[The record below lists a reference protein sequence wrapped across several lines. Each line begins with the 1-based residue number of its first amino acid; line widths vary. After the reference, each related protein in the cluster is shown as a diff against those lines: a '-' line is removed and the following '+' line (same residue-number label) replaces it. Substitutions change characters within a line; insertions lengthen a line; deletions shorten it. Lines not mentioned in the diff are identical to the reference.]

1 MEAGNKTICDERF
14 RGNILVVCKTWC
26 RKMYFSQKLAL
37 NNVFGNLVKTEW
49 VSGIELY
56 NQREVEISLASVMK
70 LNLMK
75 QKNQMSYQ
83 I

>member
-1 MEAGNKTICDERF
+1 
-14 RGNILVVCKTWC
+14 
-26 RKMYFSQKLAL
+26 MYFSQKLAL

-56 NQREVEISLASVMK
+56 NQREVEISLASVIK